1 MPTRRTTHIPSLLT
15 VGLLPTVKFV
25 SDCRSPGGRSSL
37 KLLFTWSIRK
47 CSFQQE
53 TPPCESSVMI
63 CLRSNVL
70 SENPKYSY
78 SLSSVACICSYIV
91 LPSTPQGQSRRI
103 HIHVEMTDG
112 GSPLQC
118 DHISSVAIGSIYLRT
133 RYEEPL
139 DSWQEQD
146 LDRLRNKWSDAL
158 MNRREYLDSEV
169 RKIVNKKGEDGGW
182 GRRREA

>member
-1 MPTRRTTHIPSLLT
+1 M
-15 VGLLPTVKFV
+15 
-25 SDCRSPGGRSSL
+25 
-37 KLLFTWSIRK
+37 
-47 CSFQQE
+47 
-53 TPPCESSVMI
+53 
-63 CLRSNVL
+63 
-70 SENPKYSY
+70 
-78 SLSSVACICSYIV
+78 A
-91 LPSTPQGQSRRI
+91 
-103 HIHVEMTDG
+103 DG

-169 RKIVNKKGEDGGW
+169 RKIVSKKGEKGEGKGWEGGGREIGGRWEGDGRVERETG
-182 GRRREA
+182 GR

>member
-1 MPTRRTTHIPSLLT
+1 MYPRTHTRHAYVHTYEVTR
-15 VGLLPTVKFV
+15 
-25 SDCRSPGGRSSL
+25 SDP
-37 KLLFTWSIRK
+37 
-47 CSFQQE
+47 
-53 TPPCESSVMI
+53 
-63 CLRSNVL
+63 
-70 SENPKYSY
+70 
-78 SLSSVACICSYIV
+78 
-91 LPSTPQGQSRRI
+91 LPSTLQGQSRRI

-158 MNRREYLDSEV
+158 MNRREFLDSEV
-169 RKIVNKKGEDGGW
+169 RKIVSKKGKEGMG
-182 GRRREA
+182 

>member
-1 MPTRRTTHIPSLLT
+1 MAPNGKIFAAQGGDKFQSGYIIDQFNWEGEGRGDVCT
-15 VGLLPTVKFV
+15 LPH
-25 SDCRSPGGRSSL
+25 SC
-37 KLLFTWSIRK
+37 IH
-47 CSFQQE
+47 
-53 TPPCESSVMI
+53 TPIQGMHMYV
-63 CLRSNVL
+63 
-70 SENPKYSY
+70 YSTP
-78 SLSSVACICSYIV
+78 
-91 LPSTPQGQSRRI
+91 LPSTPQGQSRHI

-118 DHISSVAIGSIYLRT
+118 DHISSVAIGSIHLRT

-158 MNRREYLDSEV
+158 MNRREYFDSEI
-169 RKIVNKKGEDGGW
+169 RKVVSKKGEDGGW

>member
-1 MPTRRTTHIPSLLT
+1 M
-15 VGLLPTVKFV
+15 
-25 SDCRSPGGRSSL
+25 
-37 KLLFTWSIRK
+37 
-47 CSFQQE
+47 
-53 TPPCESSVMI
+53 
-63 CLRSNVL
+63 
-70 SENPKYSY
+70 
-78 SLSSVACICSYIV
+78 A
-91 LPSTPQGQSRRI
+91 
-103 HIHVEMTDG
+103 DG

-169 RKIVNKKGEDGGW
+169 RKIVSKKGEKGRGGGLGGRWEGDG
-182 GRRREA
+182 REMRG

>member
-1 MPTRRTTHIPSLLT
+1 M
-15 VGLLPTVKFV
+15 
-25 SDCRSPGGRSSL
+25 
-37 KLLFTWSIRK
+37 
-47 CSFQQE
+47 
-53 TPPCESSVMI
+53 
-63 CLRSNVL
+63 
-70 SENPKYSY
+70 
-78 SLSSVACICSYIV
+78 A
-91 LPSTPQGQSRRI
+91 
-103 HIHVEMTDG
+103 DG

-169 RKIVNKKGEDGGW
+169 RKIVSKKGEEGRGEGWEGGGSEMRW
-182 GRRREA
+182 R

>member
-1 MPTRRTTHIPSLLT
+1 MEGGEGKGGERERMEGEEGKVEGTRGEKI
-15 VGLLPTVKFV
+15 
-25 SDCRSPGGRSSL
+25 
-37 KLLFTWSIRK
+37 LFT
-47 CSFQQE
+47 
-53 TPPCESSVMI
+53 SSVGG
-63 CLRSNVL
+63 NVKAREMCP
-70 SENPKYSY
+70 SCHANVSTHPYK
-78 SLSSVACICSYIV
+78 ACICTYEVTRSDP

-158 MNRREYLDSEV
+158 MNRREFLDSEV
-169 RKIVNKKGEDGGW
+169 RKIVSKKGKEGMG
-182 GRRREA
+182 